1 MSYRLGLIGVG
12 AIGQLH
18 AQSAVRAG
26 VEVAGFCDI
35 LPERI
40 EEMTEKY
47 PDALATTDVDELLAA
62 KDIDAVVV
70 AVPNRLHKDFAIK
83 AMKAGK
89 DVLLEKPMAL
99 NRAECDEIIAVMK
112 KTGRLV
118 QLGFVCRCARTTRA
132 LMTFIESGR
141 LGRIYHARAAWVRRR
156 GIPGLGRWFTT
167 KSEAGG
173 GVLIDLGVH
182 MVDLIMHLTGR
193 PTALRVSGACTS
205 TFGAPIRKYVYT
217 EMFAGPPNLKGKFDV
232 EDSAMGMIRFEGGLT
247 VELALSWAANVPE
260 ELLPSGITLLGEK
273 GGCFYDIWTDKFII
287 ATEQDGHLVDV
298 KPHLEGGNPWD
309 HAFQYEHELFA
320 ESVTKRAPPAA
331 SAEHGREVQ
340 AILDALYRSSD
351 EGREVEV
358 G

>member
-35 LPERI
+35 LSERVK
-40 EEMTEKY
+40 EMAEKY
-47 PDALATTDVDELLAA
+47 PDALATTDIDDLLAA

-70 AVPNRLHKDFAIK
+70 AVPNHLHKDFAIK

-99 NRAECDEIIAVMK
+99 NTAECDEIIAAMK

-118 QLGFVCRCARTTRA
+118 QLGFVCRCAPTTRA
-132 LMTFIESGR
+132 LMTFIASGR

-193 PTALRVSGACTS
+193 RQALRVSGVCTS
-205 TFGAPIRKYVYT
+205 TFGAPIKKYVYT
-217 EMFAGPPNLKGKFDV
+217 EMFAGPPNPKGKFDV

-273 GGCFYDIWTDKFII
+273 GGCFYDIWTDKFVI

-298 KPHLEGGNPWD
+298 KPHIKPGNLWD
-309 HAFQYEHELFA
+309 VAFQYEHELFA
-320 ESVTKRAPPAA
+320 ESVTKRTPPAA
-331 SAEHGREVQ
+331 SAQDGREVQ

-351 EGREVEV
+351 EAREVEV